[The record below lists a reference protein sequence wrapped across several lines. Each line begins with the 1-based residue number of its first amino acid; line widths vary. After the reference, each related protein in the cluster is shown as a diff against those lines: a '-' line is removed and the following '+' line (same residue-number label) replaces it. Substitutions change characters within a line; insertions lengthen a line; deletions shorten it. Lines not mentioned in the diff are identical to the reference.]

1 VETELEPLGC
11 SGCSGICLLRNTVDD
26 SSWGAAG
33 SFLVL
38 KGSSALT
45 VRPIHWAYT
54 LIAMSRENLRG
65 RTWGPWF
72 LELHHDI
79 CASLD

>member
-1 VETELEPLGC
+1 MALCFLFYSLHSSINNWGGEVETELEPLGC

-54 LIAMSRENLRG
+54 LIAMRLR
-65 RTWGPWF
+65 
-72 LELHHDI
+72 I
-79 CASLD
+79 